1 MSSFRTPDAPLSTGP
16 VNGRRS
22 SYAFLYSQLALDLGK
37 RTTQPANTF
46 SMAKK
51 KTFKNL
57 IPNSFDYHVSKLWE
71 GLEYPL
77 FRMNLNTVHEFI
89 EETKA
94 ELGKRFGAYDS
105 RQGIGGE
112 LDSITFILQRLIQWD
127 IDKSAI
133 DKRDLYVY
141 LEALQSHL
149 KQLFEMFDEIDA
161 E

>member
-1 MSSFRTPDAPLSTGP
+1 
-16 VNGRRS
+16 
-22 SYAFLYSQLALDLGK
+22 
-37 RTTQPANTF
+37 
-46 SMAKK
+46 MAKQ
-51 KTFKNL
+51 KTFKS
-57 IPNSFDYHVSKLWE
+57 IVPNTFDYHLSKLWE

-77 FRMNLNTVHEFI
+77 FRMNLNTMHEFI

-94 ELGKRFGAYDS
+94 ELDQRFGAYNS

-112 LDSITFILQRLIQWD
+112 LDSITFILQRLTQWD
-127 IDKSAI
+127 TDKSVI

-149 KQLFEMFDEIDA
+149 KQLFEMFDEVDS